1 MAGPGAAGEGFGRSP
16 PLPTTAVGTGAAGT
30 SSGRV
35 PERCL
40 TGGNGGDGVG
50 GDVEDAEGASSRLD
64 SSSSG
69 EVQIIV
75 HFHSG
80 GLVASSVIYS
90 LSDRYFGMLTLAR
103 IFLDSPAM
111 KTYRFICRISVLG
124 SLLIFIAE

>member
-1 MAGPGAAGEGFGRSP
+1 MAGGRGRAGSGRRGIW
-16 PLPTTAVGTGAAGT
+16 AVPT
-30 SSGRV
+30 SSDDGSGDGRGGD
-35 PERCL
+35 EFRAGAGALL

-69 EVQIIV
+69 EVQITV

-103 IFLDSPAM
+103 IFLDSPAT
-111 KTYRFICRISVLG
+111 KRIGSSV
-124 SLLIFIAE
+124 E